1 MNEHMTP
8 ERIANAIL
16 MMKSSDKIF
25 HLILEGKI
33 DCKVYPKFFDKEKTH
48 ISCAFGYENILAAM
62 ARLEEEE
69 IKENVLGIIDADFR
83 RVLNQTIDNPQIL
96 LTDYHDIESMIIN
109 SNVLNLFTDLY
120 IKKPSS
126 ISKISGG
133 KSIKEHAYEV
143 SKTIALLRFLN
154 YVEDDEFGLRFKEL
168 TYSKMINVS
177 DLKIIDLILDNSNR
191 KNQEFKMS
199 DKPKILERYDEYK
212 KENYDDLQFVNGH
225 DLMNV
230 IKESLNKILRKDNS
244 TMHFNEVVDL
254 ENTLCMAYLSSSE
267 FYSTNIFSQIRIYL
281 ETKGYLELL
290 VP

>member
-1 MNEHMTP
+1 MNEHITP

-33 DCKVYPKFFDKEKTH
+33 DCKVYPKYFDKEKTH
-48 ISCAFGYENILAAM
+48 ISCAFGYENILAAVSI
-62 ARLEEEE
+62 LEQKS
-69 IKENVLGIIDADFR
+69 KENALGIIDADFR
-83 RVLNQTIDNPQIL
+83 RVLNQTIDSPQIL

-120 IKKPSS
+120 IKTPSS
-126 ISKISGG
+126 ISDISGG

-143 SKTIALLRFLN
+143 SKTIALLRYLN
-154 YVEDDEFGLRFKEL
+154 YVEKDEFGLRFKEL
-168 TYSKMINVS
+168 NYSKMINAT

-212 KENYDDLQFVNGH
+212 KENYDDLQFINGH

-230 IKESLNKILRKDNS
+230 IKVSLNKILRKDNS
-244 TMHFNEVVDL
+244 TMHFKEVVDL
-254 ENTLCMAYLSSSE
+254 ENTLCMSYLSSSE
-267 FYSTNIFSQIRIYL
+267 FYSTNIFSQIKSYL
-281 ETKGYLELL
+281 GTKGYLELL
-290 VP
+290 V